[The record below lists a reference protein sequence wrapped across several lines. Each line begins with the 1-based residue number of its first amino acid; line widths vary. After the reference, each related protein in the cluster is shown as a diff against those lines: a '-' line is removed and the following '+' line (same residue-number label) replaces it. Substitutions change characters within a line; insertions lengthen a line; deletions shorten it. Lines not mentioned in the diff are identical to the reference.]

1 MIPKHARMKTHSCC
15 HFSIIMLFHRHCA
28 LMWMER
34 DHRSSCHKFF
44 CEMQAHF
51 HIRFS
56 SQRRSSVHICHF
68 PVTLCLEQALF
79 PKMLFEIHC
88 RTIWGAIARPPW
100 SPPSA
105 QQQTTTKRPSPRWD
119 MQIGPKGSLTM
130 PSWMR
135 IPTQRSSGNC
145 GRRWRSWGSSSRR
158 LRYGEPGAPCDPG
171 SLAPGV
177 WGSKMSSLA
186 AQLT

>member
-1 MIPKHARMKTHSCC
+1 
-15 HFSIIMLFHRHCA
+15 
-28 LMWMER
+28 MWIER
-34 DHRSSCHKFF
+34 DHLSSCHKIF
-44 CEMQAHF
+44 CEIQAHF

-56 SQRRSSVHICHF
+56 SQRRSSAHICRF
-68 PVTLCLEQALF
+68 PVALCLEQALL
-79 PKMLFEIHC
+79 PKMLFEIRC
-88 RTIWGAIARPPW
+88 RTIWGATARPPW

-119 MQIGPKGSLTM
+119 TQIGPKGSLTM

-135 IPTQRSSGNC
+135 IPTRRSSGSC

-158 LRYGEPGAPCDPG
+158 LRYGEPCDPG

-186 AQLT
+186 AQLTSCRSAVLSWWASSLC